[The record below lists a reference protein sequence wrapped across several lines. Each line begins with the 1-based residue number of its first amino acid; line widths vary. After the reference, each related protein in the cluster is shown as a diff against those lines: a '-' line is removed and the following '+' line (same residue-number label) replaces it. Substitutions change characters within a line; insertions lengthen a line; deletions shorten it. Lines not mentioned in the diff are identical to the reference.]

1 MRGSWSFSDQSIA
14 AMNYVCA
21 ARRHSRRQRKGS
33 HVQALG
39 VALVRH
45 RGRRATGRNRNR
57 AQRAMAAMLQ
67 MKKIVVAD
75 LEAAANTD

>member
-1 MRGSWSFSDQSIA
+1 
-14 AMNYVCA
+14 
-21 ARRHSRRQRKGS
+21 
-33 HVQALG
+33 

-45 RGRRATGRNRNR
+45 RGRRATGPDRDR